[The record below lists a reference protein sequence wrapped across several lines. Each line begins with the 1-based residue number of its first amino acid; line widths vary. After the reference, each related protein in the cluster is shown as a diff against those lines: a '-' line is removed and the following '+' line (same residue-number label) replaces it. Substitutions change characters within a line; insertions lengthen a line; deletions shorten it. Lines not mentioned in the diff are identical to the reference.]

1 LSRGV
6 RFGRRYAALGD
17 ITVRLTFDPAIRKKL
32 ESAADKRA
40 MSVTGLKQLIN
51 VAIWEGLLDAFL
63 DDERLLAEVA
73 EAKRRLQERT
83 QKNSVRRSIED
94 QASA

>member
-51 VAIWEGLLDAFL
+51 VAIWEGLL
-63 DDERLLAEVA
+63 EVA